1 MGEIDIE
8 NILDL
13 AGNYFFPLILS
24 SFLIY
29 RIDKFLTAL
38 VESNNNFHISITKE
52 LKEIKQDIL
61 DLRLDLAKNK
71 GGITPGL

>member
-1 MGEIDIE
+1 MGGLIIE

-13 AGNYFFPLILS
+13 IGNYFFPLILS

-38 VESNNNFHISITKE
+38 LVSNNSFHVTITKE

-61 DLRLDLAKNK
+61 DLRLDMAKNK
-71 GGITPGL
+71 CNFTPGL